1 MKFKYVQ
8 TRVVRYVVIVE
19 APNVDIADDKMYLHE
34 SWVEDGTESEDPPWR
49 EDCDQNE
56 PPDLIIRE
64 DGTMLTAWDIRVMEK
79 EAAMREHP
87 TKEDK

>member
-19 APNVDIADDKMYLHE
+19 APDMNIADDFMYLHE
-34 SWVEDGTESEDPPWR
+34 SWVEDRVESEDPPWR
-49 EDCDQNE
+49 EDCDPNE
-56 PPDLIIRE
+56 IPDLTITK
-64 DGTMLTAWDIRVMEK
+64 DGTMLTAWDLRQTEK
-79 EAAMREHP
+79 AGEMWEHP